1 MSQIDS
7 YHTVPVSAET
17 EIKIKGSKFIGRVF
31 PCADETEAET
41 ILTRIRKVFYD
52 ATHNCYAWR
61 VGLGKEIVFK
71 YSDDG
76 EPSGTAGRP
85 IYDQMEGHDITN
97 AILIVTRYFGGTK
110 LGTGG
115 LTHAYSDSAAETIEK
130 AGVVE
135 RFITDTVTLVVA
147 FADYN
152 AVERLIRQSGGIITQ
167 SDFADVVTL
176 TAEIRISLMECLR
189 ADLIEITSGRVTFA

>member
-31 PCADETEAET
+31 PCFDEIEANQ
-41 ILTRIRKVFYD
+41 ILNDIRKKFYD
-52 ATHNCYAWR
+52 ATHNCFAWR
-61 VGLGKEIVFK
+61 VGINKEVAFK

-85 IYDQMEGHDITN
+85 IYDQLEGHDLTN
-97 AILIVTRYFGGTK
+97 VILIVTRYFGGTK

-115 LTHAYSDSAAETIEK
+115 LTHAYSDSAARTLKE
-130 AGVVE
+130 AGNVE
-135 RFITDTVTLVVA
+135 RFITDTVSMIVT
-147 FADYN
+147 FAEYN
-152 AVERLIRQSGGIITQ
+152 SVERLIRQSGGTITH
-167 SDFADVVTL
+167 SDFTDVVTV
-176 TAEIRISLMECLR
+176 TVEIRASLMERLR
-189 ADLIEITSGRVTFA
+189 ADLIEITSGRVRFV

>member
-1 MSQIDS
+1 MSQIDC
-7 YHTVPVSAET
+7 YHTVAADAET

-31 PCADETEAET
+31 PCADEAEAEA
-41 ILTRIRKVFYD
+41 ILNRIRKQFYD

-61 VGLGKEIVFK
+61 VGLGKEIVYK

-85 IYDQMEGHDITN
+85 IYDQLEGHDVTN

-115 LTHAYSDSAAETIEK
+115 LTHAYSDSAAQTIEK

-135 RFITDTVTLVVA
+135 CFITDTVTMVVA
-147 FADYN
+147 FSDYN
-152 AVERLIRQSGGIITQ
+152 AVERLIRQSGGMIVQ

-176 TAEIRISLMECLR
+176 TVEIRLSLMDWLR
-189 ADLIEITSGRVTFA
+189 DDLIETTSGRVTFV